1 MGKKSKRFFNTVNR
15 LGGILSKAITQIII
29 LLTALMVLTVL
40 LGVFYRYVLR
50 SPLGWTEELARFLM
64 IWAALLAISVCIYQK
79 EHVSIQIIMQLLP
92 IRVAQ
97 FITFLVNI
105 LIAIFL
111 CVLTYKGME
120 MVLNAR
126 VQYSFA
132 LRISMFWPLMSV
144 PVSGA
149 LALIQHLI
157 QMILS
162 FDPDITLTDLLGETE
177 VQEALREVEEIQ
189 TGGESI

>member
-1 MGKKSKRFFNTVNR
+1 MGKKSKRFFNKVNR

-40 LGVFYRYVLR
+40 LGVVYRYVLR

-64 IWAALLAISVCIYQK
+64 IWAALLAISVCIYHK
-79 EHVSIQIIMQLLP
+79 EHVSIQVIMQFLP

-97 FITFLVNI
+97 VITFFVNI
-105 LIAIFL
+105 LIGIFL

-120 MVLNAR
+120 MAQNAR

-177 VQEALREVEEIQ
+177 VQEALKEVEELQ
-189 TGGESI
+189 TGGEST